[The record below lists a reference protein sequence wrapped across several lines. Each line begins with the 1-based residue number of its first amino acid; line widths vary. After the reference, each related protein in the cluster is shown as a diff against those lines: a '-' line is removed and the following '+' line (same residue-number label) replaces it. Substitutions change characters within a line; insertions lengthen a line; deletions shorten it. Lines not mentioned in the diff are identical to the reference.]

1 MEEKDAIELLG
12 KLEKFMK
19 DTTTNI
25 KDLQVRVHNL
35 QIDNEN
41 FKKNAS
47 KGKIILAR

>member
-19 DTTTNI
+19 DTTANI

-35 QIDNEN
+35 SVDIES
-41 FKKNAS
+41 FKKNAE
-47 KGKIILAR
+47 KARIILAR